1 MDVRKSA
8 ACVLGVA
15 LGAVFAAPVLA
26 ADSMSSGMEKV
37 VHDNM
42 VRAQKNHLE
51 HCYGIN
57 AAGKNDCATGVHSC
71 AGEATQ
77 ARDPQSF
84 VLLPAG
90 DCTKIQGGSTK
101 AA

>member
-8 ACVLGVA
+8 ACVLGAA
-15 LGAVFAAPVLA
+15 LGAVLAAPALA
-26 ADSMSSGMEKV
+26 ADSMSGMAKV
-37 VHDNM
+37 VQENAQ
-42 VRAQKNHLE
+42 RAQQNHLE

-57 AAGKNDCATGVHSC
+57 AVGKNDCATGVHSC
-71 AGEATQ
+71 AGEATK
-77 ARDPQSF
+77 ARDPKSF

-90 DCTKIQGGSTK
+90 DCSKIQGGSTT